1 MAMPAALAP
10 LALHRFDAPAHWQ
23 VIECLSDV
31 HLMADA
37 PRTFEAWRMQM
48 LGGDADA
55 LFILGDLFEA
65 WVGDDA
71 RQGEFE
77 HACVE
82 VLREAAS
89 LRTVAVMHGNRDFL
103 IGEVLLAHCGAR
115 ALPDATVLHAFGR
128 RIVLTH
134 GDALCLEDA
143 DYQRFRAMVREPA
156 WQAGFLAR
164 PLAERQ
170 AMARAMRD
178 ASTAHQA
185 QRSPALW
192 ADVDP
197 AAALQLLEA
206 AGSDTLVHGHTH
218 RPGRVV
224 LSATAA
230 RHVLSDW
237 DFDGDTPRG
246 SVLRLTGRGVQAVP
260 ARALDAERT

>member
-1 MAMPAALAP
+1 MPALAP

-31 HLMADA
+31 HLTAEA
-37 PRTFEAWRMQM
+37 PRTFDAWRMQM

-55 LFILGDLFEA
+55 IFILGDLFEA
-65 WVGDDA
+65 WVGDDS
-71 RQGEFE
+71 RDSDFE
-77 HACVE
+77 HTCVE
-82 VLREAAS
+82 VLREAAA

-103 IGEVLLAHCGAR
+103 IGEVMLAHCGAR
-115 ALPDATVLHAFGR
+115 ALPDATVLHAFR
-128 RIVLTH
+128 RRTVLTH
-134 GDALCLEDA
+134 GDALCLEDIE
-143 DYQRFRAMVREPA
+143 YQRFRAMVRDPG
-156 WQAGFLAR
+156 WQAAFLKR

-185 QRSPALW
+185 QLSPALW

-197 AAALQLLEA
+197 AAALQLLDA
-206 AGSDTLVHGHTH
+206 AGSNTLVHGHTH

-237 DFDGDTPRG
+237 DFDGDAARG
-246 SVLRLTGRGVQAVP
+246 NVLRLTANGVQAVP
-260 ARALDAERT
+260 ARALDAERA

>member
-1 MAMPAALAP
+1 MPAAVAP

-31 HLMADA
+31 HLQADA
-37 PRTFEAWRMQM
+37 PRTFEAWRAQM

-71 RQGEFE
+71 RDGEFE
-77 HACVE
+77 AACVE
-82 VLREAAS
+82 VLREAGA

-103 IGEVLLAHCGAR
+103 IGEALLAHCGAR

-128 RIVLTH
+128 RTVLTH

-143 DYQRFRAMVREPA
+143 EYQRFRATVRDPA

-164 PLAERQ
+164 PPAERQ

-197 AAALQLLEA
+197 AAALQLLDA

-237 DFDGDTPRG
+237 DLDGDAPRG
-246 SVLRLTGRGVQAVP
+246 NVLRLTAAGVRSAP
-260 ARALDAERT
+260 ARAIDAERL